1 MAARRLAI
9 AAIVALAGCQAP
21 SPPATER
28 VVIAGET
35 FGLELA
41 VDERSRVRG
50 MMARVAFPDQG
61 GMLFVF
67 PEATERSFWM
77 ANCLIDI
84 DLLFLDARGTITAV
98 HHMMIEPPPADGESL
113 LAYEGRLLRYW
124 SNGPA
129 QFAVE
134 LKPGAVDRLGV
145 GVNDRIDL
153 DLRRLKDMAR

>member
-1 MAARRLAI
+1 MAARRLVV
-9 AAIVALAGCQAP
+9 AAVLVLCGCQAP
-21 SPPATER
+21 SPPTAER
-28 VVIAGET
+28 VIIAGET
-35 FGLELA
+35 FDLELA
-41 VDERSRVRG
+41 VDEKSRVRG
-50 MMARVAFPDQG
+50 MMAREAFPDQG

-67 PEATERSFWM
+67 PDATERSFWM
-77 ANCLIDI
+77 ANCLINI

-98 HHMMIEPPPADGESL
+98 HRMVIEPPRADGESL
-113 LAYEGRLLRYW
+113 FAYEGRLLRYW

-134 LKPGAVDRLGV
+134 LEPGSLDRLGV